1 MDRAKIDDDLSLL
14 KFPPAADDLQSLA
27 DAGFKSIVN
36 LRQAGE
42 QGEKLSPQAEAEEAR
57 ENGLEYFHY
66 PVSPPDLTAENAK
79 DFATR
84 IEQLPGPVAIHCA
97 SGRRA
102 SLMGLASW
110 ALQNDGDAAT
120 AAKRGRECGLEVSE
134 GDLLPLLNASEADAQ

>member
-1 MDRAKIDDDLSLL
+1 MDRAQIDENLSLL
-14 KFPPAADDLQSLA
+14 TFPPAADDLQTLA
-27 DAGFKSIVN
+27 DDGFKSIVN

-57 ENGLEYFHY
+57 ENGLDYLHY

-84 IEQLPGPVAIHCA
+84 LVQLPRPVAIHCA

-110 ALQNDGDAAT
+110 ALQNEGDAAT
-120 AAKRGRECGLEVSE
+120 AAKRGRDAGLEISE
-134 GDLLPLLNASEADAQ
+134 GGLLPLLNANEAGAQ

>member
-36 LRQAGE
+36 FRQAGE

-57 ENGLEYFHY
+57 ENGLEYLHY

-134 GDLLPLLNASEADAQ
+134 GDLLPLLNASEAGAQ